1 MKILTSATAVFLFW
15 FGSSSAFALNCQQ
28 VKQLTALY
36 LKYHYSYDNFDDEL
50 SKRVVTTFVKNWDPG
65 KLYFFKQDVDS
76 FEQKYGTQ
84 MDDLVRKGD
93 CNAISDIV
101 NIYAQRFE
109 ERSKHINTLIDAKY
123 DFTVDESLNLDRK
136 NTEYASTKE
145 VLDERWRQRIKFQ
158 YLQLKASVPD
168 WEKSKEKMKK
178 RYNLIVKRQNEQTID
193 NVYSAFL
200 NSFATALDP
209 HSEYMAAEAL
219 EDFRIDTK
227 LSLEGIGAV
236 LRSDDGF
243 TIIQSLV
250 PGGAAAKTSLVKV
263 DDKIIAVAQGAAEPV
278 DVIDMNL
285 REVVKLIRGTAG
297 TEVRLTLMRE
307 EGGKTTKL
315 IVPVKREKV
324 QLEDRIAKSKVYE
337 VDLKDSPADKGKPY
351 KIGVLD
357 LPSFYVDF
365 EGMHQ
370 KKEAYRSSFRDVT
383 EELVKLE
390 KEKVDAVIVDLRS
403 NGGGSLD
410 ESIKIAG
417 LFFDAGP
424 VVQVKDMDGR
434 IQAHSDPNR
443 GTVYGGP
450 LLLMINRQSAS
461 ASEIL
466 AGAIQDYERGLIVGD
481 SHSFG
486 KGTVQNLNDI
496 GDKLGA
502 VKITIS
508 KFYRPSGSSTQL
520 KGVSS
525 DIVLPS
531 VVDELEIGEKHY
543 DYALQWD
550 QINASPFNRVNL
562 VQPFLNTVK
571 DRNAKRVATDPA
583 FEKIR
588 GEIKK
593 YREGEKDR
601 YTVSLKE
608 KSDKDGKKD
617 PESEEEKMA
626 YGQENKLEDDIGLQ
640 ETLRIAGDYVR
651 LLKKEQPANLVEIP
665 ALKQVVAEVKEKP
678 KAAKKTSK

>member
-1 MKILTSATAVFLFW
+1 MKILMSATTILLFW
-15 FGSSSAFALNCQQ
+15 LGSSSAFALNCQQ

-76 FEQKYGTQ
+76 FTQKYGNQ

-93 CNAISDIV
+93 CAAISDVV

-123 DFTVDESLNLDRK
+123 DFTIDENLNLDRK

-145 VLDERWRQRIKFQ
+145 ELDERWRQRIKFQ
-158 YLQLKASVPD
+158 YLQLKTSVPD
-168 WEKSKEKMKK
+168 WEKAKEKMKK

-200 NSFATALDP
+200 NAFATALDP

-250 PGGAAAKTSLVKV
+250 PGGAAAKTNLVKV
-263 DDKIIAVAQGAAEPV
+263 DDKIISVAQGAAEPV

-315 IVPVKREKV
+315 VVPVKREKV
-324 QLEDRIAKSKVYE
+324 QLEDRIAKSKVFE
-337 VDLKDSPADKGKPY
+337 VELKDSPADKGKPY

-417 LFFDAGP
+417 LFFDTGP

-550 QINASPFNRVNL
+550 QINASPFNRVNM
-562 VQPFLNTVK
+562 VQPFLSTVK
-571 DRNAKRVATDPA
+571 DRNAKRVASDPA

-593 YREGEKDR
+593 YREGEKER

-608 KSDKDGKKD
+608 KSDKDAKKD
-617 PESEEEKMA
+617 PEADEEKMA

-665 ALKQVVAEVKEKP
+665 VLKQVVAEVKDKP
-678 KAAKKTSK
+678 KAAKKKSK